1 MQLGRKCHVVLSSQL
16 EPTWTLILV
25 SSLLLA
31 RGIASLG
38 ALTALAASMQH
49 RYTAC
54 SQTIPPLDRFS
65 SFCPAAS
72 WSQFFRHSSCI
83 HLLAFQP
90 RLYVHTSC
98 DRILTNEVTLISIV
112 DSCGT
117 LSCDHCAQE
126 HPSPVRL
133 HICPW
138 RSSLP
143 QPMWVQCL
151 GFTRQL
157 SATYCAHL
165 VLLSNFLFPACAFQ
179 LPASIWFHM

>member
-49 RYTAC
+49 RYTVC

-90 RLYVHTSC
+90 RLHVHTSC
-98 DRILTNEVTLISIV
+98 DRILTNEVTLISMSTHV
-112 DSCGT
+112 
-117 LSCDHCAQE
+117 A
-126 HPSPVRL
+126 PSAATIAPR
-133 HICPW
+133 
-138 RSSLP
+138 SLP
-143 QPMWVQCL
+143 RRYVYTSVHDGLRCL
-151 GFTRQL
+151 SRCGFN
-157 SATYCAHL
+157 
-165 VLLSNFLFPACAFQ
+165 V
-179 LPASIWFHM
+179 